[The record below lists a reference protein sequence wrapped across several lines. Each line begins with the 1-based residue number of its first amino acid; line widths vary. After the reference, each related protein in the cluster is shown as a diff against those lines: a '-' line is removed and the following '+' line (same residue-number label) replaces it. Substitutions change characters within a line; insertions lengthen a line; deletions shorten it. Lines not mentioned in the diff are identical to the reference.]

1 MTFYSIDGT
10 KPWLPGSRVRRTV
23 GFVFA
28 LLIAAPLAGPGFAQ
42 DSPTDLLVTQD
53 DIEVF
58 SPAGDEENAADADS
72 PAEDIF
78 PELKLEPLPGISQSE
93 MEEMRSSLG
102 GDGAGTGGDSAKP
115 AFRIG
120 IVPRG
125 DPDRFVKQLRPLETG
140 LSELLGRPVDILPMA
155 SYSAMINAHT
165 LRQIDVG
172 FYSASAFVT
181 ADHLCRCVEPIVVP
195 AASDGTVAYYAII
208 VARQDSGIRA
218 IADLEGKAVAAASE
232 DSIAGYRMQAASLV
246 GDGIDFRTYFSRL
259 EMAGSATDALLRLR
273 DGTVDAAFAWS
284 SMAGDQRSGYSRGPL
299 AHLVARGD
307 LDMADIAI
315 IWQSK
320 PIAHAPV
327 VGSKSLTASE
337 REAVRTY
344 LMALP
349 ESDTAIYDLLDPYF
363 GGGYRAADAADFR
376 GIGIL
381 AEIDLRGP
389 PAVDPGNTGSTG
401 AGGNSGLQPRSDA
414 ERQGEEP
421 AAQ

>member
-1 MTFYSIDGT
+1 MTLDSIDGT
-10 KPWLPGSRVRRTV
+10 GPRPPGSRANRAV
-23 GFVFA
+23 GLAFA
-28 LLIAAPLAGPGFAQ
+28 LLIAVPLAGPGAAQ

-53 DIEVF
+53 DIEIL
-58 SPAGDEENAADADS
+58 SPSAGEERADDPDG
-72 PAEDIF
+72 PAEEIV

-102 GDGAGTGGDSAKP
+102 GEQAGLGTGDPAKP

-125 DPDRFVKQLRPLETG
+125 DPDHFVRQLRPLETG

-155 SYSAMINAHT
+155 TYSAMINAHT

-181 ADHLCRCVEPIVVP
+181 ADRLCRCVEPIVVP
-195 AASDGTVAYYAII
+195 AAGDGTVAYYAVI
-208 VARQDSGIRA
+208 VARQGGAVRTLS
-218 IADLEGKAVAAASE
+218 DLQGKAVAAASE
-232 DSIAGYRMQAASLV
+232 DSIAAYRVQAASLAGEGV
-246 GDGIDFRTYFSRL
+246 DFRTYFSRL
-259 EMAGSATDALLRLR
+259 EMAGSATDALLLLR

-284 SMAGDQRSGYSRGPL
+284 SMTGDQSSGYSRGPL
-299 AHLVARGD
+299 THLVARGE
-307 LDMADIAI
+307 LDMTDFAI

-327 VGSKSLTASE
+327 VGSKSLTPAE

-349 ESDTAIYDLLDPYF
+349 ESDTATYDLLDPYF

-389 PAVDPGNTGSTG
+389 PAADPRSAGSTG
-401 AGGNSGLQPRSDA
+401 ADRP
-414 ERQGEEP
+414 GEEP
-421 AAQ
+421 GTQ